1 MRTSRLI
8 AAALLAGALAAPALS
23 AQAPS
28 SGWRAEFLGVYSGD
42 EAKYLQLAE
51 ATPWEKY
58 SYRPAAGVRSTCEV
72 FLHIAGANYSF
83 TSQIGTKAPADVD
96 VKNIEKC
103 PDSKARVV
111 ATLKAS
117 FAHFKAAVVAMPDN
131 AGDDKFKLFG
141 SDFTKRGFLTFIA
154 EHTGEHLGQSIAY
167 ARANGIVPPWSAKP
181 GM

>member
-1 MRTSRLI
+1 MLSTRRI
-8 AAALLAGALAAPALS
+8 ATALLAGALAAPALA

-28 SGWRAEFLGVYSGD
+28 SGWRAEFLGIYAGD
-42 EAKYLQLAE
+42 EAKYVQLAE

-58 SYRPAAGVRSTCEV
+58 AYRPGAGVRSTCEV
-72 FLHIAGANYSF
+72 FLHISGANFGLAS
-83 TSQIGTKAPADVD
+83 SIGAKPPAGVD
-96 VKNIEKC
+96 MKNIEKC
-103 PDSKARVV
+103 PDGKAKVL

-117 FAHFKAAVVAMPDN
+117 FVHFKAAVVAMPDN
-131 AGDDKFKLFG
+131 AGDEKIKLFG
-141 SDFTKRGFLTFIA
+141 QEMTKRGFLTFIA

>member
-1 MRTSRLI
+1 MRSSRLL
-8 AAALLAGALAAPALS
+8 ATALLAGAFAAPALM
-23 AQAPS
+23 AQAPT
-28 SGWRAEFLGVYSGD
+28 SGWRAEFLGVFSGD
-42 EAKYLQLAE
+42 EAKYVQLAE

-58 SYRPAAGVRSTCEV
+58 SYRPMAGVRSTCEV
-72 FLHIAGANYSF
+72 FLHISGSNFMF
-83 TSQIGTKAPADVD
+83 TPQIGTKSPAGVD
-96 VKNIEKC
+96 LKNIEKC
-103 PDSKARVV
+103 PDSKAKVV

-131 AGDDKFKLFG
+131 AGDEKFKLFG

-167 ARANGIVPPWSAKP
+167 ARSNGIVPPWSAKP

>member
-1 MRTSRLI
+1 MRSFRLV
-8 AAALLAGALAAPALS
+8 AAALLAGVLAAPALV
-23 AQAPS
+23 AQAPT
-28 SGWRAEFLGVYSGD
+28 SGWRAEFLGVFAGD
-42 EAKYLQLAE
+42 EAKYVQLAE

-58 SYRPAAGVRSTCEV
+58 SYRPMAGVRSTCEV
-72 FLHIAGANYSF
+72 FLHIAGANYGF
-83 TSQIGTKAPADVD
+83 TPQIGTMSPAGVD
-96 VKNIEKC
+96 LKNIEKC
-103 PDSKARVV
+103 PATKAAAV

-117 FAHFKAAVVAMPDN
+117 FVHFKAGVVAMPDN

-167 ARANGIVPPWSAKP
+167 ARSNGIVPPWSAKP